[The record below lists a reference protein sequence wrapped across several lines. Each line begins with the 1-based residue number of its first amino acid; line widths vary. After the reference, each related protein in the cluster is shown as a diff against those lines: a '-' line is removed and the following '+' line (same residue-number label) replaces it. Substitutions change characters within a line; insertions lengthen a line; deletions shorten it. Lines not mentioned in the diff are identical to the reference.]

1 MSARPAPQDILG
13 GSVEE
18 LLAHLA
24 AETASPGGGL
34 AAGVCVAMAAGLVAG
49 VARLS
54 GESWDGAGAALA
66 QAERLRSRVAPLAGL
81 NVEAYEAAMAELA
94 ARDGG
99 ESEERDA
106 RIEAALTRAAEVPL
120 TIAEAAADVAE
131 LAALV
136 GENGVVAQRADA
148 AAAAILA
155 EAAARA
161 AERLVAVNLTTAAGD
176 PMLEA
181 AGHCLR
187 RAQEARESAAAAT
200 D

>member
-1 MSARPAPQDILG
+1 LSARPATQDILG

-18 LLAHLA
+18 LLAQLA

-49 VARLS
+49 VARAS
-54 GESWDGAGAALA
+54 GESWEGAGAALA
-66 QAERLRSRVAPLAGL
+66 QAERLRSRVAPLPGL
-81 NVEAYEAAMAELA
+81 NVEAYDAAMRELA

-99 ESEERDA
+99 ESEQRDA

-136 GENGVVAQRADA
+136 CENGADGQRADA

-155 EAAARA
+155 EASARA
-161 AERLVAVNLTTAAGD
+161 ADRLVAVNLTTVAGG
-176 PMLEA
+176 PMTEA
-181 AGHCLR
+181 ASHCLR
-187 RAQEARESAAAAT
+187 RAQEARESATAAT
-200 D
+200 E